1 MKNIDIIS
9 FFRDNGEKVVTI
21 KSYLYSFYYRFIV
34 KHTSMKKLK
43 KRLGKEGEESPYEE
57 TPENLQLA
65 NLYAFHVNR
74 ITEHLP
80 WNAKCF
86 VRALTLRKLLSEK
99 NISSTIYL
107 GIKNSEHGL
116 QAHAWLRCGNTF
128 ITGGYGKG
136 YTKVATFSNL

>member
-57 TPENLQLA
+57 TPENQRGFGEMLISEC
-65 NLYAFHVNR
+65 YFF
-74 ITEHLP
+74 IE
-80 WNAKCF
+80 
-86 VRALTLRKLLSEK
+86 LL
-99 NISSTIYL
+99 L
-107 GIKNSEHGL
+107 L
-116 QAHAWLRCGNTF
+116 DAVPDL
-128 ITGGYGKG
+128 
-136 YTKVATFSNL
+136 V